1 MPCFHRTGLKI
12 KVYSGQHIS
21 LSVIFNTHNN
31 QILCN
36 FFLLNF
42 IDITNGEV
50 LQKIT
55 QTIGWNVDVQ
65 DIIAKSGTVL
75 LMKNTEDALE
85 NGAFGVP
92 R

>member
-1 MPCFHRTGLKI
+1 M
-12 KVYSGQHIS
+12 Q
-21 LSVIFNTHNN
+21 
-31 QILCN
+31 